1 MTKATTQ
8 AVNINQFI
16 ASTVA
21 NLNLDP
27 IQLEQPAS
35 IDDLPTP
42 ALIIDLDVF
51 EGNLEKM
58 QSHVNQHGLGL
69 RCHTKM
75 HKSPI
80 IARRQIELGAIG
92 ICCATVSEA
101 EVMAAAGIDD
111 ILITSPVVTD
121 DKLKRV
127 IALNDKIEGLQIVVD
142 HIEGAIR
149 LNDLAAKQD
158 VRVLV
163 DLDPGMG
170 RTGVEPGEKAL
181 LLADH
186 IDKNCPRLQFDGLQ
200 MYIGNCMHVQGFEA
214 RKSKYEHLLQK
225 GVETRDMIE
234 AHGIEVNIFSGGG
247 TGTFDMEPGLGV
259 LTDIQAG
266 SYAFMDVEYR
276 DIGGQDNDEAF
287 TDFAPSLFVLATA
300 ISQPQSRLITMDAGI
315 KCLATD
321 TSHPEFRDIEGVVYH
336 FGGDEHG
343 IVQLNNPSR
352 EIKLGD
358 RLAIITP
365 HCDPTVNLF
374 DYYYPHRDGVVSEI
388 WPISARGRSQ

>member
-1 MTKATTQ
+1 MTSTP
-8 AVNINQFI
+8 NLNQFI
-16 ASTVA
+16 QSTVS
-21 NLNLDP
+21 NLDLAP
-27 IQLEQPAS
+27 ILLDEPSS

-51 EGNLEKM
+51 ERNLNKM
-58 QSHVNQHGLGL
+58 QSHVNEHGMGL

-80 IARRQIELGAIG
+80 IAKQQIELGAIG

-101 EVMAAAGIDD
+101 EVMAAAGIDN

-121 DKLKRV
+121 DKLRRV
-127 IALNDKIEGLQIVVD
+127 ETLAEKVAGLQIVVD
-142 HIEGAIR
+142 HIQGATR
-149 LNDLAAKQD
+149 LNELAGE
-158 VRVLV
+158 REIHVLI

-170 RTGVEPGEKAL
+170 RTGVEPGAPAL
-181 LLADH
+181 ALAEH
-186 IDKNCPRLQFDGLQ
+186 VHLQCSRLQFDGLQ

-214 RKSKYEHLLQK
+214 RKSKYQHLLQK
-225 GVETRDMIE
+225 GVETRALIE
-234 AHGIEVNIFSGGG
+234 ANDIEVKVFSGGG
-247 TGTFDMEPGLGV
+247 TGTYDMEPALGV

-276 DIGGQDNDEAF
+276 DIGGQDNDQIF
-287 TDFAPSLFVLATA
+287 GDFEPSLFVLATA

-343 IVQLNNPSR
+343 IVQLNNPSK

-358 RLAIITP
+358 RLPIITP

-374 DYYYPHRDGVVSEI
+374 DYYYPHRAGEVNEI